1 MKDKK
6 TIAIGILAYNEE
18 LNIENVIRNLLT
30 LNVNLY
36 IINDFSKDN
45 TKKILEQFKNLENV
59 KIINNNKNLGAG
71 ISTKRFIQEAVQDG
85 YEFIVKV
92 DGDGQFLI
100 EDVIKIIDIYLKN
113 DYEFIKSNRFWANG
127 IVGKIPKIRF
137 FGNLFATLLMQFAIG
152 SNLLLDPLN
161 GLFGVSTKIH
171 DKLNSKSYPKRY
183 GYPFF
188 ITISAV
194 LNNFKTKQIN
204 NTVVYANEK
213 SNLNSF
219 KIFFTLLKLSI
230 LFYFKKYKLKKI
242 EGKLQKS
249 AFFDIVFVFFTTS
262 FLALAIYLLIT
273 TFAEFSSFINSNNL
287 FNLIFISLFLSIY
300 SFNISYKEE
309 NIFRNDLIDV

>member
-1 MKDKK
+1 MKNKN
-6 TIAIGILAYNEE
+6 TIALGVLAYNEE
-18 LNIENVIRNLLT
+18 LNIENVIRDLLT
-30 LNVNLY
+30 LNINLY

-45 TKKILEQFKNLENV
+45 TKKIVEQFKNLENV

-71 ISTKRFIQEAVQDG
+71 LSTKKLIQEAMQDG
-85 YEFIVKV
+85 HDFIIKV

-100 EDVIKIIDIYLKN
+100 EDVVKIIDIYLKN
-113 DYEFIKSNRFWANG
+113 DYEFIKSNRFWTSG

-137 FGNLFATLLMQFAIG
+137 FGNLFATLLMQFSIG

-213 SNLNSF
+213 SNLNSLR
-219 KIFFTLLKLSI
+219 IFFTLLKLSI
-230 LFYFKKYKLKKI
+230 KFYFKKYKLKKV
-242 EGKLQKS
+242 EGRLQKS
-249 AFFDIVFVFFTTS
+249 AFFDIIFLFFITS
-262 FLALAIYLLIT
+262 FIVLIIYLLIT
-273 TFAEFSSFINSNNL
+273 TFTEINSFISSSNL
-287 FNLIFISLFLSIY
+287 FNLIFICLFLSIY

-309 NIFRNDLIDV
+309 IIFRNELIDV

>member
-1 MKDKK
+1 VKDKK

-127 IVGKIPKIRF
+127 IVGEIPKIRF
-137 FGNLFATLLMQFAIG
+137 FGNLLATLLMQFSIG
-152 SNLLLDPLN
+152 SSLLYDPLN
-161 GLFGVSTKIH
+161 GLFGISTKIN
-171 DKLNSKSYPKRY
+171 DKLESKSYPNRY

-194 LNNFKTKQIN
+194 LNNLKTKQIN
-204 NTVVYANEK
+204 NTVVYADEK

-219 KIFFTLLKLSI
+219 KVLFTLLKLSA
-230 LFYFKKYKLKKI
+230 LFYFKKYKLKKL
-242 EGKLQKS
+242 EGRLQKS
-249 AFFDIVFVFFTTS
+249 AFFDVMFLFFTTS
-262 FLALAIYLLIT
+262 FICEVAYLLIT
-273 TFAEFSSFINSNNL
+273 TFTQINSFIRSSNL
-287 FNLIFISLFLSIY
+287 FNLMLISLLLSIY
-300 SFNISYKEE
+300 SFNTSYKDES
-309 NIFRNDLIDV
+309 NFRNELIDA